1 MPPTPNPQTL
11 HQALTTTHPLNWGAL
26 PTTTE
31 LTHRH
36 GAKATRASLKLLEQA
51 AAAEPTVTSQFLE
64 SLPSGTI
71 PYQLDHRVKSPDSLA
86 RKVADWEAT
95 KNPLPIDD
103 VLRYTVLTE
112 SPDDLVAAARRTADS
127 LSGHG
132 WQVYYAMHSYTEGS
146 RYKGIHAN
154 LVVPGS
160 PGVEV
165 QIHSV
170 ASANVKELT
179 TSWYAIERSATAS
192 ADERT
197 EARQQCIE
205 ASATLDVPR
214 GIAGLTHLGGRR
226 VAVNNYSDS
235 RRAAEEHAKSQVPGR
250 SSRPTNLDRNGGITR

>member
-1 MPPTPNPQTL
+1 MPPTPNPKTL
-11 HQALTTTHPLNWGAL
+11 HQAFTHTHPLHWGTPL
-26 PTTTE
+26 TTTE
-31 LTHRH
+31 LTRRH
-36 GAKATRASLKLLEQA
+36 GAKATQTSLKLLEQA
-51 AAAEPTVTSQFLE
+51 AAVEPTVTSQFLE

-86 RKVADWEAT
+86 RKLTDWEVT
-95 KNPLPIDD
+95 KNPFPIDD

-112 SPDDLVAAARRTADS
+112 SPDDLVAAACRTADS
-127 LSGHG
+127 LTGHG
-132 WQVYYAMHSYTEGS
+132 WQVHYAMHSYTEGS
-146 RYKGIHAN
+146 RYKGIHTN

-160 PGVEV
+160 PRVEV

-197 EARQQCIE
+197 EARQQCVE
-205 ASATLDVPR
+205 ASSTLDVPR
-214 GIAGLTHLGGRR
+214 GLEELTHLGGKR

-235 RRAAEEHAKSQVPGR
+235 RRAAAEHAQSQVPGP
-250 SSRPTNLDRNGGITR
+250 SSRSTTLDRNGGITR